1 MVGYANLS
9 NEVWVGAGA
18 SVTMIPETNI
28 FLGAT
33 CTSSG
38 AVLTLVGQPF
48 ELVTNLYTGC
58 TVEMTE
64 GVHTQRLV
72 VKSNTHVAIT
82 FSEEISS
89 DLASEATYA
98 NSGVLVNG
106 AISASAGTTIAVD
119 TVNATTKFSVGDTV
133 FDDTDASVGVISAI
147 TATQIT
153 LAANNSVALA
163 DNENLKTRTFS
174 NISATILPFG
184 APSPAIHSTA
194 SVPSKPSLLADNWL
208 GLVNTFS
215 PPNIDVEVAQM
226 NLALAGTRN
235 LQYQY
240 KKGETVSGGSLDV
253 SMSHGGW
260 LYYVLGQIS
269 SVTSTVGADAVAN
282 SAAGKLLSTD
292 DSTKFYRALG
302 STATAYPP
310 TSTAITALDVLTNN
324 PIHYTFT
331 ESNGQDL
338 PSFALEVTYEK
349 EGIVNGQY
357 YVGSNDRLTAEES
370 NGTNDDTLKS
380 FETSHTEIY
389 SRVFTGCQVNSTTIS
404 FDEGQE
410 VKQTLDLVTRSAFDV
425 PNGYVPKR
433 LVREPKN
440 LHNYTGD
447 GTLALTSEDRRPY
460 LFSEGSITLFGN
472 TVARVKSGSITIS
485 NNITPQRFIGAYT
498 RGITSAHIPAART
511 YEVSMNMLITDTDLW
526 NDLRAEQGENL
537 DAATKI
543 KIKFSKST
551 DDFISITLQDF
562 ITQTLDIPFPEDK
575 GPVEV
580 AATFSARTLANC
592 EYAGKWIIL
601 NND

>member
-1 MVGYANLS
+1 MVGYADLS

-28 FLGAT
+28 FLGAS
-33 CTSSG
+33 CTRSG
-38 AVLTLVGQPF
+38 AVLTLVSQPF

-64 GVHTQRLV
+64 GSDTQRLV
-72 VKSNTHVAIT
+72 VKSNTHNTIT
-82 FSEEISS
+82 FSENISS
-89 DLASEATYA
+89 ALS
-98 NSGVLVNG
+98 SG
-106 AISASAGTTIAVD
+106 S
-119 TVNATTKFSVGDTV
+119 
-133 FDDTDASVGVISAI
+133 
-147 TATQIT
+147 
-153 LAANNSVALA
+153 
-163 DNENLKTRTFS
+163 
-174 NISATILPFG
+174 ISATLLPFG
-184 APSPAIHSTA
+184 SPSPAIHSTA
-194 SVPSKPSLLADNWL
+194 SVASKPSLLADNWL
-208 GLVNTFS
+208 GLINTFS
-215 PPNIDVEVAQM
+215 PPNIDVEIAQM
-226 NLALAGTRN
+226 NLSLAGTRN

-240 KKGETVSGGSLDV
+240 KKGETVSGGSLDL

-260 LYYVLGQIS
+260 LYYVLGRIS

-324 PIHYTFT
+324 HIHYTFA

-349 EGIVNGQY
+349 EGIVDDQY
-357 YVGSNDRLTAEES
+357 YVGSNDRLSASVT
-370 NGTNDDTLKS
+370 DDTLKN

-410 VKQTLDLVTRSAFDV
+410 VKQTLDLVTRSVFDV

-433 LVREPKN
+433 KIREPKN
-440 LHNYTGD
+440 LHNYSGD
-447 GTLALTSEDRRPY
+447 GTLVLDSEDRRPY

-485 NNITPQRFIGAYT
+485 NNITPQRYIGNYT

-543 KIKFSKST
+543 EVKFTKTGGYTSA
-551 DDFISITLQDF
+551 DDFFSITLQDF
-562 ITQTLDIPFPEDK
+562 ITQSVDIPFPDDK
-575 GPVEV
+575 GPIELS
-580 AATFSARTLANC
+580 ATFSARTLAGC
-592 EYAGKWIIL
+592 EYSGKWVIL

>member
-1 MVGYANLS
+1 
-9 NEVWVGAGA
+9 
-18 SVTMIPETNI
+18 MIPETNI
-28 FLGAT
+28 FLGAA
-33 CTSSG
+33 CTVSG
-38 AVLTLVGQPF
+38 AVLTLVSQPF

-58 TVEMTE
+58 TVEMT
-64 GVHTQRLV
+64 GSSTTQRLV
-72 VKSNTHVAIT
+72 VKSNTHTTIT
-82 FSEEISS
+82 FNETITT
-89 DLASEATYA
+89 L
-98 NSGVLVNG
+98 G
-106 AISASAGTTIAVD
+106 GT
-119 TVNATTKFSVGDTV
+119 
-133 FDDTDASVGVISAI
+133 
-147 TATQIT
+147 
-153 LAANNSVALA
+153 
-163 DNENLKTRTFS
+163 

-184 APSPAIHSTA
+184 APSPAIYGDANTT
-194 SVPSKPSLLADNWL
+194 SKPSLLADNWL

-349 EGIVNGQY
+349 EGIDNSHY
-357 YVGSNDRLTAEES
+357 YVGSNNRLTAEES

-592 EYAGKWIIL
+592 EYSGKWIIL